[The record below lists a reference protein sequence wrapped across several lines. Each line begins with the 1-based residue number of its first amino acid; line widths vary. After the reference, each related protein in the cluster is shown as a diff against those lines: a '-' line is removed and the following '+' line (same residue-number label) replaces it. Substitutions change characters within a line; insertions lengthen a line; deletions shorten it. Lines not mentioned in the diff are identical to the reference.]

1 MFLSLDSYLLH
12 VGHVLV
18 EMWCT
23 IYNISMLGVVFVM
36 IMIVVGANI
45 RVHNKQKGKMFE
57 KQCKAQK
64 WARAKKG
71 LTSESPWHMLINKRR
86 IEKSLKGEC

>member
-1 MFLSLDSYLLH
+1 M
-12 VGHVLV
+12 
-18 EMWCT
+18 T
-23 IYNISMLGVVFVM
+23 I
-36 IMIVVGANI
+36 IVVHANI
-45 RVHNKQKGKMFE
+45 KAHNKQEGKMLE

-86 IEKSLKGEC
+86 TKKSLKG